1 MEMVLVSQGRGE
13 AEWKSPITQRES
25 KFHGLQPYI
34 LNVKPRYSSH
44 AETEIKGSAQKC
56 LDLHVVKRTFS
67 WFKAIAGEWLD
78 IHEHHQYLLRHI
90 SAPISP

>member
-56 LDLHVVKRTFS
+56 LDLHVVKRSFS
-67 WFKAIAGEWLD
+67 
-78 IHEHHQYLLRHI
+78 
-90 SAPISP
+90 